1 MTHDTKETIRTV
13 AAVVG
18 DICAAASVILQIVG
32 LRYIMT
38 HPR

>member
-13 AAVVG
+13 AAVIG
-18 DICAAASVILQIVG
+18 DICALASVFLQLVG
-32 LRYIMT
+32 LRYLMS